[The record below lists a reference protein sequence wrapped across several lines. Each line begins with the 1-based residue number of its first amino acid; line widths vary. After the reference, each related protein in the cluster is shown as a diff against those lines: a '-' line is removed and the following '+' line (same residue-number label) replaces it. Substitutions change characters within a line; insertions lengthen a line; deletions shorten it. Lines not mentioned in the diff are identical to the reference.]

1 MLLDA
6 LRTNTR
12 PAHERLE
19 ARLSILRPDLTLA
32 QYTDL
37 LRRQYLL
44 YLPLEAQVGRA
55 IPAHWLAL
63 LDWPERRK
71 THLLGADLQAL
82 GERWP
87 DAGASAETVR
97 PALPDEA
104 AAWGALY
111 VLEGAT
117 LGGQVICRH
126 LGPHLGLQP
135 GAGLSFYASYGALV
149 GPRWKAFLALL
160 ERRHEAAGPQAATFR
175 AGAVQGA
182 CDTFAA
188 FERWVVPAL
197 GPQRVV
203 A

>member
-44 YLPLEAQVGRA
+44 YLPLETHLGQTFGAE
-55 IPAHWLAL
+55 WLIL
-63 LDWPERRK
+63 LDWPSRRK
-71 THLLGADLQAL
+71 THLLRADLQAL
-82 GERWP
+82 GDRLP
-87 DAGASAETVR
+87 DTGAPGEQPR
-97 PALPDEA
+97 LALPDEA

-117 LGGQVICRH
+117 LGGQIICRH
-126 LGPHLGLQP
+126 LGQHLGLQ
-135 GAGLSFYASYGALV
+135 ADTGLSFYASYGTLV
-149 GPRWKAFLALL
+149 GPRWKSFLALL
-160 ERRHEAAGPQAATFR
+160 DRRHEAAGADAAAFR
-175 AGAVQGA
+175 AGAVRGA
-182 CDTFAA
+182 HETFAA
-188 FERWVVPAL
+188 FERWLVPAL
-197 GPQRVV
+197 APQRGV